1 MPNKVH
7 LDVVGRQS
15 QIKRITLETSVT
27 IGRAKGCKLRIP
39 SKAVSREHCR
49 IDLSNG
55 HVSVIDLGSSNGT
68 YLDGNKLPPNNDT
81 RMESDSVLIVGDQ
94 KFKVSIESLA
104 NLDGTVVDKNLL
116 GGKGVAAA
124 GLAAAGAAALGKTLL
139 DTGTGAK
146 DAVEDLASTCLLYT
160 SPSPRDRTRSR
171 MPSSA

>member
-68 YLDGNKLPPNNDT
+68 YLDL
-81 RMESDSVLIVGDQ
+81 SLIH
-94 KFKVSIESLA
+94 I
-104 NLDGTVVDKNLL
+104 
-116 GGKGVAAA
+116 
-124 GLAAAGAAALGKTLL
+124 
-139 DTGTGAK
+139 
-146 DAVEDLASTCLLYT
+146 
-160 SPSPRDRTRSR
+160 
-171 MPSSA
+171 